1 MKSTTQSIRAFVL
14 LLFII
19 SFVSCSQDNDDN
31 SSNGSDDDGN
41 ATIVPPSDNGNSDT
55 ADLAISGTIRDIT
68 SMDLVAEMGVGWNL
82 GNSLDVESTD
92 KTDWGNPLPSQQ
104 IIDKV
109 YDMGFRT
116 LRVPV
121 TWSYHQ
127 QNSAPY
133 TIEED
138 YLTLVQET
146 VNYGI
151 SKGMHVILNIHHDN
165 GWIRPTN
172 ADATQVIPRLT
183 SLWTQVAQ
191 RFQVYGDK
199 LIFETLNENRLLNS
213 PEEWSGGT
221 AEGRA
226 VLNSYHEAA
235 LNAIRNTGGNNTG
248 RHIMI
253 STYAASTLP
262 VAMDGLEIPNDDPR
276 TIISLHTYFPWP
288 FCGPEDTLAVW
299 GSDEDKSQLEEE
311 FDRIYQKW
319 VVEEERPVI
328 LGEWGAV
335 DKSNLN
341 VREEYYEFYVSE
353 STERGLLPVVW
364 DDGGNFRMLDR
375 ANLNWHFPSLA
386 ETIIAA
392 EN

>member
-1 MKSTTQSIRAFVL
+1 MKSTATLFLSLIL
-14 LLFII
+14 L
-19 SFVSCSQDNDDN
+19 SVSLLSCEQDDSTTPQGEDNPDAMTPVGMDQNDD
-31 SSNGSDDDGN
+31 SD
-41 ATIVPPSDNGNSDT
+41 
-55 ADLAISGTIRDIT
+55 ISIPGTIRDIS

-127 QNSAPY
+127 QTSAPY
-133 TIEED
+133 TIEQD
-138 YLTLVQET
+138 YLVQVQET

-151 SKGMHVILNIHHDN
+151 SKGMHVIVNIHHDN
-165 GWIRPTN
+165 TWIRPTN
-172 ADATQVIPRLT
+172 ADAPQVKPRIA
-183 SLWTQVAQ
+183 SLWTQVANK
-191 RFQVYGDK
+191 FKPYGDK

-221 AEGRA
+221 EEGRT
-226 VLNSYHEAA
+226 VLNEYHLEA
-235 LNAIRNTGGNNTG
+235 LNAIRATGGNNAG

-253 STYAASTLP
+253 STYAASTVP
-262 VAMDGLEIPNDDPR
+262 VAMDGLVIPNDDPR

-288 FCGPEDTLAVW
+288 FCGPEDTLSTW
-299 GSDEDKSQLEEE
+299 GSDEEKAQLEEE
-311 FDRIYQKW
+311 FDRIHQKW
-319 VVEEERPVI
+319 VVEEGRPII

-335 DKSNLN
+335 DKSNLS

-364 DDGGNFRMLDR
+364 DDGGNFRMLNR
-375 ANLNWHFPSLA
+375 ANLTWHFQSLA

>member
-1 MKSTTQSIRAFVL
+1 MKLTTS
-14 LLFII
+14 LFIPIVII
-19 SFVSCSQDNDDN
+19 SLLIGACSKDESTPQSQGDDNPDVVIPTDMDQNDDP
-31 SSNGSDDDGN
+31 D
-41 ATIVPPSDNGNSDT
+41 
-55 ADLAISGTIRDIT
+55 ISIPGTIRDM
-68 SMDLVAEMGVGWNL
+68 SSSDLVAEMGVGWNL

-104 IIDKV
+104 IIDRV
-109 YDMGFRT
+109 YTMGFRT

-127 QNSAPY
+127 QSTAPY
-133 TIEED
+133 TIDQD
-138 YLTLVQET
+138 YMTQVQET

-151 SKGMHVILNIHHDN
+151 SKGMHVIVNIHHDN
-165 GWIRPTN
+165 TWIRPTN
-172 ADATQVIPRLT
+172 ADAAQVKPRIA
-183 SLWTQVAQ
+183 SLWTQLANT
-191 RFQVYGDK
+191 FKSYGDK
-199 LIFETLNENRLLNS
+199 LIFESLNENRLLNS

-221 AEGRA
+221 EEGRT
-226 VLNSYHEAA
+226 VLNEYHLEA
-235 LNAIRNTGGNNTG
+235 LNAIRATGGNNTG

-253 STYAASTLP
+253 STYAASTVP
-262 VAMDGLEIPNDDPR
+262 VAMDGLVIPNDDPR

-288 FCGPEDTLAVW
+288 FCGPEDSLATW
-299 GSDEDKSQLEEE
+299 GSDEDKAQLEQE

-319 VVEEERPVI
+319 VVEEGRPII

-335 DKSNLN
+335 DKSNLS
-341 VREEYYEFYVSE
+341 VREDYYEFYVSE

-375 ANLNWHFPSLA
+375 ANLTWHFQSLA

>member
-1 MKSTTQSIRAFVL
+1 MKCIASLFLS
-14 LLFII
+14 LLFITF
-19 SFVSCSQDNDDN
+19 SFDSCSKDDR
-31 SSNGSDDDGN
+31 SNESQGDSNPDIS
-41 ATIVPPSDNGNSDT
+41 TPTDT
-55 ADLAISGTIRDIT
+55 AQDDVDLSIPGTIRDIT

-82 GNSLDVESTD
+82 GNSLDVESAD
-92 KTDWGNPLPSQQ
+92 KTDWGNPLPSQE

-127 QNSAPY
+127 QATAPY
-133 TIEED
+133 TINAN
-138 YLTLVQET
+138 YLAQVQET
-146 VNYGI
+146 VNFGI
-151 SKGMHVILNIHHDN
+151 SRGMHVIVNIHHDN
-165 GWIRPTN
+165 TWIRPTT
-172 ADATQVIPRLT
+172 ADAPQVKPRIA
-183 SLWTQVAQ
+183 SLWTQLANT
-191 RFQVYGDK
+191 FKSYGDK

-221 AEGRA
+221 EEGRT
-226 VLNSYHEAA
+226 VLNEYHLEA
-235 LNAIRNTGGNNTG
+235 LNAIRATGGNNTG

-253 STYAASTLP
+253 STYAASTVP
-262 VAMDGLEIPNDDPR
+262 VAMDGLVIPNNDPR

-288 FCGPEDTLAVW
+288 FCGPEDTLSTW
-299 GSDEDKSQLEEE
+299 GSDEEKAALEQE
-311 FDRIYQKW
+311 FDRIHQKW
-319 VVEEERPVI
+319 VVEEGRPII

-335 DKSNLN
+335 DKSNLS

-375 ANLNWHFPSLA
+375 ANLTWHFQSLA

>member
-1 MKSTTQSIRAFVL
+1 MTRTYSLFFTL
-14 LLFII
+14 LIASL
-19 SFVSCSQDNDDN
+19 SLVSCSKDENPSTQGNDNPDVSTPTDQGQDN
-31 SSNGSDDDGN
+31 G
-41 ATIVPPSDNGNSDT
+41 
-55 ADLAISGTIRDIT
+55 ADISIPGTIRDMT
-68 SMDLVAEMGVGWNL
+68 SMELVAEMGVGWNL

-104 IIDKV
+104 IINKV

-116 LRVPV
+116 LRIPV

-127 QNSAPY
+127 QNTAPY
-133 TIEED
+133 TID
-138 YLTLVQET
+138 QAYLTQVQET

-151 SKGMHVILNIHHDN
+151 SKGMHVIVNIHHDN
-165 GWIRPTN
+165 TWIRPTQ
-172 ADATQVIPRLT
+172 ADAPQVKPRIA
-183 SLWTQVAQ
+183 SLWTQLANT
-191 RFQVYGDK
+191 FKSYGDK

-221 AEGRA
+221 EEGRT
-226 VLNSYHEAA
+226 VLNEYHSEA
-235 LNAIRNTGGNNTG
+235 LNAIRATGGNNAG

-253 STYAASTLP
+253 STYAASTVP
-262 VAMDGLEIPNDDPR
+262 VAMDGLVIPNNDPR

-288 FCGPEDTLAVW
+288 FCGPESGLSTW
-299 GSDEDKSQLEEE
+299 GSDEDRAQLEEE
-311 FDRIYQKW
+311 FDRIHQKW
-319 VVEEERPVI
+319 VVEGGRPVI

-335 DKSNLN
+335 DKNNLS
-341 VREEYYEFYVSE
+341 VREDYYEFYVAQ

-375 ANLNWHFPSLA
+375 ANLTWHFQSLA

>member
-1 MKSTTQSIRAFVL
+1 MKSPVTPILSLI
-14 LLFII
+14 LLFASLLSCAQDDQATPQGEDNPEVITPVDMDQNNDPDI
-19 SFVSCSQDNDDN
+19 S
-31 SSNGSDDDGN
+31 
-41 ATIVPPSDNGNSDT
+41 IP
-55 ADLAISGTIRDIT
+55 GTIRNIT
-68 SMDLVAEMGVGWNL
+68 SMELVEEMGVGWNL

-92 KTDWGNPLPSQQ
+92 KTDWGNPLPSQA

-127 QNSAPY
+127 QATAPY
-133 TIEED
+133 TIEAD
-138 YLTLVQET
+138 YLAQVQET
-146 VNYGI
+146 VNFGI
-151 SKGMHVILNIHHDN
+151 SKGMHVIVNIHHDN
-165 GWIRPTN
+165 TWIRPTT
-172 ADATQVIPRLT
+172 ADAPQVKPRIA
-183 SLWTQVAQ
+183 SLWTQLANT
-191 RFQVYGDK
+191 FKNYGDK

-221 AEGRA
+221 VEGRT
-226 VLNSYHEAA
+226 VLNEYHLEA
-235 LNAIRNTGGNNTG
+235 LNAIRATGGNNTG

-253 STYAASTLP
+253 STYAASTVP
-262 VAMDGLEIPNDDPR
+262 VAMDGLVIPNDDPR

-288 FCGPEDTLAVW
+288 FCGPEDTVSTW
-299 GSDEDKSQLEEE
+299 GSDEEKAALQQE
-311 FDRIYQKW
+311 FDRIHQKW
-319 VVEEERPVI
+319 VLEEGRPVI

-335 DKSNLN
+335 DKSNLS

-375 ANLNWHFPSLA
+375 ANLTWHFQSLA